1 MLLSRGSFLVN
12 IEAMKAV
19 SRPLLCAIFKYGFL
33 YASFCAHCGMTGMT
47 VGPMLIILWHC
58 KLIKCWWYGYEHE
71 MTKYVGKI
79 SPRNSRRLLRNTQ
92 TIFGEYFLP
101 HPVVDRAHDAT
112 IASAFKLSAHLKRYW
127 NKTVSK
133 QFWNCFSFVS
143 IKRTILR
150 ILYMQCFIEYVHL
163 FIFFLLSVVRF
174 CIGPYHSFHSGWL
187 LTRSLQS
194 ISYAVFNWTKTPR
207 RLLFQSSSG
216 QRSGEGHVLIRS
228 DLTMEMAA
236 VTRSGRPSV
245 NPSVSVCLAASMSVP
260 LCVSSLDRKALS
272 CRVWNGEVYND
283 NGQ

>member
-1 MLLSRGSFLVN
+1 MLCLYRLYKSAFIKGFISGEYRSNESRFAATS
-12 IEAMKAV
+12 
-19 SRPLLCAIFKYGFL
+19 LCDFQVRFL

-47 VGPMLIILWHC
+47 VGLMLITLWHC
-58 KLIKCWWYGYEHE
+58 KQIKCWWYSYVHE

-163 FIFFLLSVVRF
+163 FIIFLLSVVRF
-174 CIGPYHSFHSGWL
+174 CIGPIIHFTAVDYWPDRCSSFY
-187 LTRSLQS
+187 T
-194 ISYAVFNWTKTPR
+194 
-207 RLLFQSSSG
+207 QSSIG
-216 QRSGEGHVLIRS
+216 RKRPEGCYFNRHRGS
-228 DLTMEMAA
+228 EA
-236 VTRSGRPSV
+236 VKG
-245 NPSVSVCLAASMSVP
+245 MF
-260 LCVSSLDRKALS
+260 
-272 CRVWNGEVYND
+272 
-283 NGQ
+283 